1 MADGPP
7 SIPGPLPSSFDDD
20 QDFYNERPMQKVFR
34 KIKEEPLI
42 PLGIGLTSLAFVNA
56 YRALRR
62 GDSKQANR
70 MFRARVAAQ
79 GFTVIAMLAGSMYYQ
94 KDREKS
100 KELRQLK
107 EQRDA
112 EEKRLKWIRELEVR
126 DEEEKLM
133 KARLEE
139 RRYLAQARRA
149 EEAEAAAAATATT
162 TEEKPEATSGG
173 TGGIL
178 GRIGLWPQGEKNG
191 GREEGCRGTCGG
203 NCKRKSREKR
213 RIQRAL
219 LVISARSS
227 RPRRR
232 TNSTTTAPTKKLEP
246 ERSLVQSL

>member
-7 SIPGPLPSSFDDD
+7 SIPGPLPSSFDSD

-100 KELRQLK
+100 KELRQLQ

-112 EEKRLKWIRELEVR
+112 EEKRLKWIRELEAR
-126 DEEEKLM
+126 DDEEKAM
-133 KARLEE
+133 KARLEQ
-139 RRYLAQARRA
+139 RRQLVQAQRA
-149 EEAEAAAAATATT
+149 EEAEAAAAAAAATT

-178 GRIGLWPQGEKNG
+178 GRIGLWPQGEKK
-191 GREEGCRGTCGG
+191 EEEKKAAEELVEETASDKPGKKK
-203 NCKRKSREKR
+203 NPKSSLGDLGE
-213 RIQRAL
+213 I
-219 LVISARSS
+219 ISSQ
-227 RPRRR
+227 
-232 TNSTTTAPTKKLEP
+232 KKD
-246 ERSLVQSL
+246 

>member
-7 SIPGPLPSSFDDD
+7 SIPGPLPSSFDSD

-100 KELRQLK
+100 KELRQLQ

-112 EEKRLKWIRELEVR
+112 EEKRLKWIRELEAR
-126 DEEEKLM
+126 DDEEKAM
-133 KARLEE
+133 KARLEQ
-139 RRYLAQARRA
+139 RRQLVQAQRA
-149 EEAEAAAAATATT
+149 EEAEAAAAAAAT

-173 TGGIL
+173 AGGIL
-178 GRIGLWPQGEKNG
+178 SRIGLWPQGEKK
-191 GREEGCRGTCGG
+191 EEEKKVAEELVEETAGD
-203 NCKRKSREKR
+203 KSGKKKNPKSSLGDLGE
-213 RIQRAL
+213 I
-219 LVISARSS
+219 ISSQ
-227 RPRRR
+227 
-232 TNSTTTAPTKKLEP
+232 KKD
-246 ERSLVQSL
+246 